1 MSHPFQSGGA
11 LLADSPVY
19 VERKSDHEALV
30 HLRSMAYLLFIEPR
44 QQGKTSFIN
53 RLMTH
58 SALSSDTLALI
69 DLTTLDASSETGWY
83 RSLCTRLLRQLRFI
97 PRTDRPAPA
106 ENSTGWRDFLIN
118 VSEQADAAHRRTIVA
133 LDEIGAVVIPWAE
146 PFFCVLRE
154 VFNARQ
160 AEPYFRHLTFI
171 LSGAFHPR
179 DLIEDDRISPF
190 NIAQRVRLADFT
202 LAQVRELVGKGNWT
216 DEQAATL
223 AERIHYWTDGQ

>member
-1 MSHPFQSGGA
+1 MSDPFQAGGA

-19 VERKSDHEALV
+19 IERKSDHEALA
-30 HLRSMAYLLFIEPR
+30 HLRNMAYLLFIEPR
-44 QQGKTSFIN
+44 QQGKTSLIN
-53 RLMTH
+53 RLMGH
-58 SALSSDTLALI
+58 PALSSDTLALI
-69 DLTTLDASSETGWY
+69 DLTTLDASSETAWY

-97 PRTDRPAPA
+97 PRADRPASA
-106 ENSTGWRDFLIN
+106 ENSTGWRDFLAD
-118 VSEQADAAHRRTIVA
+118 VSEQAEAAHRRTIVA
-133 LDEIGAVVIPWAE
+133 LDEIGAVIIPWAE

-190 NIAQRVRLADFT
+190 NVAQRVYLPDFT
-202 LAQVRELVGKGNWT
+202 VEMF
-216 DEQAATL
+216 
-223 AERIHYWTDGQ
+223 